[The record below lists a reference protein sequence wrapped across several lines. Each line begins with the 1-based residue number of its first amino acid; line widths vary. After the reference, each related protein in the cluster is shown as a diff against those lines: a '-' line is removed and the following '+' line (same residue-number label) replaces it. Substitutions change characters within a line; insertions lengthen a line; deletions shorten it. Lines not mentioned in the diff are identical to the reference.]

1 MCVCMYTCV
10 ETYVWKKNRKS
21 VHLIENK
28 PQTGP
33 QNVKKNIIYAKK
45 STEVSIVDKN

>member
-1 MCVCMYTCV
+1 MY
-10 ETYVWKKNRKS
+10 ERKIERS

-33 QNVKKNIIYAKK
+33 QNVKNNIIFAKK
-45 STEVSIVDKN
+45 VLKYL